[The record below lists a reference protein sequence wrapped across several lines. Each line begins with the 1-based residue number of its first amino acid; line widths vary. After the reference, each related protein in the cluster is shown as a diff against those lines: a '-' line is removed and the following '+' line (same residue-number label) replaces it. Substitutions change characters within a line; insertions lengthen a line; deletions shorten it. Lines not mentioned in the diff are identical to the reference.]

1 MAGFVI
7 GTAVLAWTD
16 PATYGNYIPFLRPIS
31 LTLRLAMGALII
43 RALHPFGKPVASL
56 TFAILMIEPILS
68 VVSGFGVAFL
78 LSTAFRKAGF
88 STSLIGVSRAALKEL
103 QSLKDGSD

>member
-7 GTAVLAWTD
+7 GTAVLARTD
-16 PATYGNYIPFLRPIS
+16 PATYGNFIPFLRPIS
-31 LTLRLAMGALII
+31 LILRLVMGVLII

-56 TFAILMIEPILS
+56 TFALLMIEPILS

-78 LSTAFRKAGF
+78 LSRAFRNAGF
-88 STSLIGVSRAALKEL
+88 STSLIGVSRAEIKEL
-103 QSLKDGSD
+103 QRLKDGSD